1 MGRTLFLVYLGIL
14 SVNMESNAQNVVV
27 GLKGGMDFA
36 KISGKSFIASYSPS
50 FEAGAFLGVKL
61 NAAWGLQIELV
72 YSQEIEKINS
82 DQLQNVVYI
91 GGIANSAVST
101 DATIGSVS
109 LPVLVKYKINNLFSL
124 VAGPTFALNA
134 YTNENI
140 FQNGQVSF
148 KPIDISLCGGATL
161 NLSGFNLYA
170 RYNHGLTNINNYDN
184 RDPWLSRRMSFGL
197 EIPIKNFKKA

>member
-1 MGRTLFLVYLGIL
+1 MGRAFFLFFLGVLLVNI
-14 SVNMESNAQNVVV
+14 ESNAQNVVV

-50 FEAGAFLGVKL
+50 FEAGAFLGIKL
-61 NAAWGLQIELV
+61 NATWGLQTELV
-72 YSQEIEKINS
+72 YSQEVEKINT

-91 GGIANSAVST
+91 GGVANSAVSS

-109 LPVLVKYKINNLFSL
+109 LPILIKYQINNLFSL
-124 VAGPTFALNA
+124 YAGPSIALNA

-140 FQNGQVSF
+140 FQSGQVSF
-148 KPIDISLCGGATL
+148 KPIDLSLCGGANL
-161 NLSGFNLYA
+161 NLSGFSVYA
-170 RYNHGLTNINNYDN
+170 RYNHGMTNINNFDN